1 MTGTPGKHD
10 HRDHGNADDHRTAP
24 PRTAVGEVLR
34 EFEDAETDVAE
45 ERDRRHSGEAGEA
58 ITPNTRA
65 QEQAEREAREG
76 AGDE

>member
-1 MTGTPGKHD
+1 MTGKHGHQGD
-10 HRDHGNADDHRTAP
+10 RDEHRTAP

-45 ERDRRHSGEAGEA
+45 ERDRRHGGQAGEA
-58 ITPNTRA
+58 ITPNVSA

-76 AGDE
+76 SRDE